1 MILKNKF
8 IFFKD
13 YKAKC
18 AIGKRGIT
26 SNKTEGDKRTPRGRF
41 RLKYI
46 FYRKDRMKNIHS
58 NLKIIPIKKDF
69 GWCDDVKSRFYNKF
83 IKFPFKHKA
92 ERLFLRGSMYDI
104 IVVIGYNCKPIKK
117 NKGSAIFLH
126 VAKKGYSP
134 TLGCIAIA
142 KKDLKYLIK
151 IINKKTFIKIL

>member
-41 RLKYI
+41 RLEYI

-58 NLKIIPIKKDF
+58 NLKTIPIKKDF

-92 ERLFLRGSMYDI
+92 ERLFLKGSMYDI
-104 IVVIGYNCKPIKK
+104 IVVIGYNFKPIKK

-151 IINKKTFIKIL
+151 IINKKTFIKII